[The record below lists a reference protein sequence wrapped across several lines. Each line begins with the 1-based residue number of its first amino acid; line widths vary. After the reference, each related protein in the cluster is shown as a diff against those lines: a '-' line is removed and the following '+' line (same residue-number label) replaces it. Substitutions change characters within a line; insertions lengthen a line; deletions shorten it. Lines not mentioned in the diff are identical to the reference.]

1 MQSTPLPPDPHL
13 LAILLV
19 VQSRRGPHFVFHYP
33 PRPSPYQDSKKRQ
46 SSSYTAYGTNTS
58 PSDDSDSRSSD
69 ETAWNSDADGDNYYG
84 IGSRNGGTKRHDAGI
99 RAGSTTGKRSK
110 VTRGSTVDEEEEQ
123 LSDSSDAD
131 GIHTKPGK
139 EGAEAR
145 RGGMVD
151 WETVLGY
158 STDGLQKLLC
168 PPRAFH
174 KKRVE
179 ISLDGL
185 AFLGCPMFV
194 REDGLWRKDKR
205 RKRRS
210 EQSEGVDSHDGQ
222 AVNDS
227 EAKPGGKAPIAES
240 DVDELRRLESSQELP
255 GDRSVVERS
264 DSATRSTAGAVKALD
279 LNKAASKR
287 KSGKESKLT
296 MFHVV
301 FVMNPPAMEYQVRL
315 DDMYR
320 NVVKEFAKILK
331 LEQAQSFYV
340 WTQSKEILR
349 LKQKAKDEHSIA
361 NVYNAISTSRI
372 AHLKLS
378 SPLEIPLQ
386 IPQPSSTSQVSTPM
400 SPQLPGLWL
409 TTASVTEADSHGLIS
424 PHMGIILM
432 QDAEA
437 ILRDLAKEEQELS
450 AALIYFVRN
459 LISTKSL
466 LKLSKILK
474 LSLQELQVLS
484 EHLISGRRARA
495 IPPLHPRD
503 TYIVSPNA
511 DMRQL
516 SAATEA
522 FAQRFPTFPSLPKML
537 NMLSGTPKSYGM
549 LMPSKDHRP
558 AYMEILAW
566 LMRGG
571 WVTQLRTF
579 AWIRLNPEIQHKGY
593 LKIIRTQ
600 AERAAAA
607 AREAEED
614 KQGAEGQQ
622 RRRKDTEHRGS
633 RTRTR
638 VASNSSPMPTGSN
651 SNNDPSP
658 RQMPLPITPPNQDSP
673 TQTPS
678 SPTLPAASGPD
689 LLSPILSALRPPS
702 RPASAT
708 GSISSVR
715 TAVHNPTRT
724 DPPSAIPA
732 PSSPLLSVQSPS
744 LAPSVSAP
752 SVSVSV
758 YPSTEPQ
765 HYLDRWP
772 VPALSELAPLV
783 AYDARDATTKQFF
796 DAALTLLGEELAKG
810 DEEMEKLWPRLV
822 RYFNGRWALEEISV
836 REGLKRAKVQ
846 GLVGRLREER
856 LLCIVRHW

>member
-1 MQSTPLPPDPHL
+1 
-13 LAILLV
+13 
-19 VQSRRGPHFVFHYP
+19 
-33 PRPSPYQDSKKRQ
+33 
-46 SSSYTAYGTNTS
+46 
-58 PSDDSDSRSSD
+58 
-69 ETAWNSDADGDNYYG
+69 
-84 IGSRNGGTKRHDAGI
+84 
-99 RAGSTTGKRSK
+99 
-110 VTRGSTVDEEEEQ
+110 
-123 LSDSSDAD
+123 
-131 GIHTKPGK
+131 
-139 EGAEAR
+139 
-145 RGGMVD
+145 
-151 WETVLGY
+151 
-158 STDGLQKLLC
+158 
-168 PPRAFH
+168 
-174 KKRVE
+174 
-179 ISLDGL
+179 
-185 AFLGCPMFV
+185 
-194 REDGLWRKDKR
+194 
-205 RKRRS
+205 
-210 EQSEGVDSHDGQ
+210 
-222 AVNDS
+222 
-227 EAKPGGKAPIAES
+227 
-240 DVDELRRLESSQELP
+240 
-255 GDRSVVERS
+255 
-264 DSATRSTAGAVKALD
+264 
-279 LNKAASKR
+279 
-287 KSGKESKLT
+287 
-296 MFHVV
+296 
-301 FVMNPPAMEYQVRL
+301 
-315 DDMYR
+315 
-320 NVVKEFAKILK
+320 
-331 LEQAQSFYV
+331 
-340 WTQSKEILR
+340 
-349 LKQKAKDEHSIA
+349 
-361 NVYNAISTSRI
+361 
-372 AHLKLS
+372 
-378 SPLEIPLQ
+378 
-386 IPQPSSTSQVSTPM
+386 M

-437 ILRDLAKEEQELS
+437 ILRDLAKEEQDLS

-549 LMPSKDHRP
+549 FMPSKDHRP

-579 AWIRLNPEIQHKGY
+579 AWIRLSPEIQHKGY

-614 KQGAEGQQ
+614 KQGAEEQQ
-622 RRRKDTEHRGS
+622 RRRKDLEQRGS

-638 VASNSSPMPTGSN
+638 GSSNSSPMPAGSN

-658 RQMPLPITPPNQDSP
+658 RHMPLPVTPPNQDSP
-673 TQTPS
+673 IQTLS
-678 SPTLPAASGPD
+678 SPAALPATSGPD

-724 DPPSAIPA
+724 DSPSAMA
-732 PSSPLLSVQSPS
+732 VPSSPLLSVQSPS

-752 SVSVSV
+752 SVSASV
-758 YPSTEPQ
+758 YPSTDPQ
-765 HYLDRWP
+765 HYLDRWAI
-772 VPALSELAPLV
+772 PAASELAPLV

-822 RYFNGRWALEEISV
+822 RYLNGRWALEEISV

-846 GLVGRLREER
+846 GLVGRLREEG